1 MLEVKSVDFQ
11 ELESYFRSL
20 DRSFFLDDDMKRYAS
35 LDMPLPI
42 GYEQTISQ
50 PSLVLEMTK
59 LLEPE
64 KDSKVLEIGT
74 GSGFQT
80 ALLAK
85 MSATVFTVERIGE
98 LMENAKKRLL
108 KLGFSNIYFKVGDG
122 SVGWEEH
129 APYDRIMVTA
139 AASAVPDELIKQLA
153 PGGRMVIPVGPSHV
167 QSLML
172 ITKTEDNEI
181 QTRSMGMVRFVE
193 LKGRYG
199 WTE

>member
-1 MLEVKSVDFQ
+1 
-11 ELESYFRSL
+11 
-20 DRSFFLDDDMKRYAS
+20 
-35 LDMPLPI
+35 
-42 GYEQTISQ
+42 
-50 PSLVLEMTK
+50 
-59 LLEPE
+59 
-64 KDSKVLEIGT
+64 
-74 GSGFQT
+74 
-80 ALLAK
+80 
-85 MSATVFTVERIGE
+85 
-98 LMENAKKRLL
+98 
-108 KLGFSNIYFKVGDG
+108 
-122 SVGWEEH
+122 
-129 APYDRIMVTA
+129 MVTA